1 MSWLREQEMH
11 FPHAAIEQVYP
22 SNNMV
27 QNGISISSPESQWGQ
42 KGPAAVLTEVVAAA
56 TLQAAWMVVG
66 TSGAEGKWQ
75 RSQEAIIT
83 SSEWTANGQ
92 TRFNNPFCMQQLVHC
107 RTYDR

>member
-1 MSWLREQEMH
+1 
-11 FPHAAIEQVYP
+11 
-22 SNNMV
+22 MV

-75 RSQEAIIT
+75 QSQEAIIT
-83 SSEWTANGQ
+83 FSEWTANGQ
-92 TRFNNPFCMQQLVHC
+92 TGIIIPSACSSWPIAGLKTGGYV
-107 RTYDR
+107 